1 MALLPMWM
9 KGTTPEIERI
19 AFEELGET
27 TEVRQSS
34 LKKLKELINEEQGFC
49 PLLDDEFLL
58 RFLRAKKFDVSRAF
72 STLKNYYAFKV
83 RYSGVVTDFLPKDL
97 RSLFETDKV
106 FLSPKRGPNGE
117 GILVSF
123 IGSFDIESFTVEQ
136 HFAATLISAEIG
148 METDASQV
156 CGSRLIIDMQGMSWR
171 KLRHYIN
178 PSFVSSVARCIQDVM
193 PCRIC
198 GIHAVHEPIYFGS
211 AYQAIKP
218 LLSKKLK
225 ERIHFH
231 SSDLSS
237 LHKILP
243 PETLPE
249 ELGGYLDK
257 KDFQNFRS
265 IVLQN
270 NDLMERINTYMYN
283 DMRSPY
289 QRNINKT
296 TDGSSEDKETTR
308 TLFNVSLS

>member
-1 MALLPMWM
+1 
-9 KGTTPEIERI
+9 
-19 AFEELGET
+19 
-27 TEVRQSS
+27 
-34 LKKLKELINEEQGFC
+34 
-49 PLLDDEFLL
+49 
-58 RFLRAKKFDVSRAF
+58 
-72 STLKNYYAFKV
+72 
-83 RYSGVVTDFLPKDL
+83 
-97 RSLFETDKV
+97 
-106 FLSPKRGPNGE
+106 
-117 GILVSF
+117 
-123 IGSFDIESFTVEQ
+123 
-136 HFAATLISAEIG
+136 
-148 METDASQV
+148 
-156 CGSRLIIDMQGMSWR
+156 MQGMTWR

-198 GIHAVHEPIYFGS
+198 GIHAVHEPFYFGS

-218 LLSKKLK
+218 LLSKKIK

-265 IVLQN
+265 IILQN

-283 DMRSPY
+283 GMRSPHH
-289 QRNINKT
+289 RNVNKT
-296 TDGSSEDKETTR
+296 RDDSSEDKETTR